1 MTDRPPRF
9 RYIAVEGN
17 IGAGKTTLATQLA
30 AHYQARLVLEG
41 FAENTFLPLFYA
53 DQERY
58 AFPLEL
64 SFLADRYKQLSEEL
78 APRDLFQ
85 QTVVSDY
92 IFIKSK
98 LFARTTLGPDEYQ
111 LFTRLFDIINPQLPQ
126 PDLLIYLSAPI
137 PVLQERIHK
146 RGRSY
151 ELQIQDEYL
160 ARVQQTYDSWLK
172 TNPCHILYVD
182 TTRVNFLEKNE
193 LQRFIHFLDTAPAFG
208 QWYYES

>member
-1 MTDRPPRF
+1 MTAFSPPC
-9 RYIAVEGN
+9 RYIAIEGN
-17 IGAGKTTLATQLA
+17 IGAGKTTLATRLA
-30 AHYQARLVLEG
+30 EIFNARLVLEG
-41 FAENTFLPLFYA
+41 FAENTFLPLFYK

-78 APRDLFQ
+78 MPADLFR

-98 LFARTTLGPDEYQ
+98 LFARTTLGSDEYL
-111 LFTRLFDIINPQLPQ
+111 LFQKLFDIINPQLPQ
-126 PDLLIYLSAPI
+126 PDLLIYLSAPV

-151 ELQIQDEYL
+151 EQQIEDAYL
-160 ARVQQTYDSWLK
+160 LRVQHTYESWLRTTDCK
-172 TNPCHILYVD
+172 VLYIDSTRFNPLEEKEMARLLH
-182 TTRVNFLEKNE
+182 FLESTPLVQQQFFE
-193 LQRFIHFLDTAPAFG
+193 
-208 QWYYES
+208 